1 MTLHCSTF
9 NMKLSED
16 KRWCY
21 PSLPE
26 IDTWL
31 DVIFL
36 LCHCFIT
43 SLVEKNVQ
51 EPIEKWLKLPCHF
64 FSTTEIV
71 SLTAHFTVKA
81 ASFVYTG
88 THSGAFWH
96 QFRLPPSL
104 PRQDRQAE
112 RWEVIRILL
121 PIHRTFSFPCLLSFP
136 CLATGM
142 WQTLDC

>member
-1 MTLHCSTF
+1 MKDDVTL
-9 NMKLSED
+9 L
-16 KRWCY
+16 
-21 PSLPE
+21 LPE
-26 IDTWL
+26 IDIWL

-43 SLVEKNVQ
+43 TCRKKCPRAHRGGLEVTLSFLFYNWDH
-51 EPIEKWLKLPCHF
+51 IF
-64 FSTTEIV
+64 
-71 SLTAHFTVKA
+71 LTAHFTVKA

-88 THSGAFWH
+88 THSGAFGH

-121 PIHRTFSFPCLLSFP
+121 PHPQTFSFPCLLSFP
-136 CLATGM
+136 LLSNRNVANTGLLTDFFFPL
-142 WQTLDC
+142 TLKRRT